1 MRYVGCSH
9 WFGVLIWTQG
19 SLTGGQ
25 NSAVAITHQNQIG
38 LQNRMLVS
46 KAVLQE
52 HCMVLIVVYRT
63 SRNDADTNKRQWND
77 ATTAHSNK
85 LQSSEANIETY
96 HPEILEQY
104 TTRFSQLTG
113 SIITC
118 YPVLKFLEVD
128 CRGGHFEPAEDTPI
142 NTPAIAA
149 AVVTKEFEP
158 TSESHLRLRVGD
170 IVSIIEMNSGPQR
183 ESAFWK
189 AKLTIANRGRNQ
201 DSHAKMVE
209 VGSFPSDC
217 VHLIDDR
224 RVSCRLAISKKE
236 SLISANRMPR
246 LLKTRSHICYP
257 IFGTSLVDHL
267 DKTAPRHCYRNLPPL
282 WNSIQY
288 SVSLLIVWACIVFI
302 RSLPSKTSSK
312 KLISFHTFR
321 LFTKTA
327 TVL

>member
-158 TSESHLRLRVGD
+158 TSESHLRLRVG
-170 IVSIIEMNSGPQR
+170 
-183 ESAFWK
+183 
-189 AKLTIANRGRNQ
+189 
-201 DSHAKMVE
+201 
-209 VGSFPSDC
+209 SFPSDC

-224 RVSCRLAISKKE
+224 RVSCRLAISKKVE
-236 SLISANRMPR
+236 VTPASSMILE
-246 LLKTRSHICYP
+246 
-257 IFGTSLVDHL
+257 LVNDHFN
-267 DKTAPRHCYRNLPPL
+267 TPNLPPL

>member
-1 MRYVGCSH
+1 MAYWH
-9 WFGVLIWTQG
+9 IT
-19 SLTGGQ
+19 LTACATL
-25 NSAVAITHQNQIG
+25 AVATG
-38 LQNRMLVS
+38 LAYLFGL
-46 KAVLQE
+46 K
-52 HCMVLIVVYRT
+52 
-63 SRNDADTNKRQWND
+63 
-77 ATTAHSNK
+77 
-85 LQSSEANIETY
+85 
-96 HPEILEQY
+96 EILEQY

-224 RVSCRLAISKKE
+224 RVSCRLAISKKVE
-236 SLISANRMPR
+236 VTPASSMILE
-246 LLKTRSHICYP
+246 
-257 IFGTSLVDHL
+257 LVNDHFN
-267 DKTAPRHCYRNLPPL
+267 TPF
-282 WNSIQY
+282 S
-288 SVSLLIVWACIVFI
+288 
-302 RSLPSKTSSK
+302 
-312 KLISFHTFR
+312 
-321 LFTKTA
+321 
-327 TVL
+327 